1 MKPRYLNR
9 TNLTLDMY
17 SEGIISSYKTSH
29 KMLRVISTAYAII
42 MLFIAFAGFLY
53 FDWIICIPF
62 LVLGLAIIF
71 WNIWGY
77 KWGTKKSFMKF
88 AKLHS
93 SHYQVEM
100 EYRFYEDRLEQE
112 TSKTE
117 LTVMYKDFDVV
128 YIMEN
133 SMIIIFN
140 KKVIV
145 MDRNSFVDVSDTN
158 VIEFLKEK
166 SIKVIE
172 SKA

>member
-1 MKPRYLNR
+1 MKPRYVNK

-17 SEGIISSYKTSH
+17 SQGIISSYKASH
-29 KMLRVISTAYAII
+29 KLLRVISAAYAII

-77 KWGTKKSFMKF
+77 KLGTKKSFMKF

-100 EYRFYEDRLEQE
+100 EYRFFEDRLEQE

-117 LTVMYKDFDVV
+117 LSVMYNDFDIV
-128 YIMEN
+128 YELDEIL
-133 SMIIIFN
+133 IIIFN

-145 MDRNSFVDVSDTN
+145 MDKNSFVDADSTN

-166 SIKVIE
+166 SIKVIR

>member
-1 MKPRYLNR
+1 MKPRYVNK

-17 SEGIISSYKTSH
+17 SQGIISSYKASH
-29 KMLRVISTAYAII
+29 KLLRIISAAYAII

-62 LVLGLAIIF
+62 LALGLAIIF

-77 KWGTKKSFMKF
+77 KLGTKKSFMKF

-117 LTVMYKDFDVV
+117 LAVMYNEFDIV
-128 YIMEN
+128 YELDKIL
-133 SMIIIFN
+133 IIIFN

-145 MDRNSFVDVSDTN
+145 MDKNSFVDADSTS

-166 SIKVIE
+166 SIKVTR